1 MSNTAFSKGNRWRP
15 TNIVFEGKPTAMPTR
30 LVGLISQKI
39 LPLGLISKN
48 ILPLN
53 RIAMHDMALVTKG

>member
-1 MSNTAFSKGNRWRP
+1 MPNPAFSKGNRWRP
-15 TNIVFEGKPTAMPTR
+15 TNIVSEGKPTAMPTR
-30 LVGLISQKI
+30 LVGLISK
-39 LPLGLISKN
+39 K